1 MLHHTLYPATNNS
14 KKWITFI
21 HGAGGSSSIWFN
33 QVRFFKSYFNVLL
46 IDLRGHGKSAAS
58 PEGTQ
63 YTFNKI
69 IEDLIEVLD
78 HNKINKSH
86 FVGISL
92 GSILIQ
98 KMLFK
103 YQSRVEKIGLGGA
116 ILNLNF
122 QSRVLMFFGNLTQS
136 ILPFIW
142 IYTFFAYVIMP
153 YRNHRKSRALFIR
166 EAKKLSQNEF
176 KRWYKLTKKILPLL
190 EKIRSYK
197 LKTPVLYIMGKED
210 YMFLPFVKEIVQA
223 HESSSLIT
231 LSDSGHVV
239 NIDQPEQFN
248 NNLLT
253 FLLKD

>member
-14 KKWITFI
+14 KKWITSN

-46 IDLRGHGKSAAS
+46 IDLRGHGRSAAS

-63 YTFNKI
+63 YTFDKI

-116 ILNLNF
+116 ILNLNL

-197 LKTPVLYIMGKED
+197 VKTPVLYIMGKED
-210 YMFLPFVKEIVQA
+210 YMFLPFVKEMVQA
-223 HESSSLIT
+223 HESSFLIT

>member
-46 IDLRGHGKSAAS
+46 IDLRGHGRSAAS

-63 YTFNKI
+63 YTFDKI
-69 IEDLIEVLD
+69 IEDLIQVLD
-78 HNKINKSH
+78 YNKINKSH

-190 EKIRSYK
+190 EKIRLYK
-197 LKTPVLYIMGKED
+197 VKTPVLYIMGKED
-210 YMFLPFVKEIVQA
+210 YMFLPFVKEMVQA

-231 LSDSGHVV
+231 LSNSGHVV

>member
-1 MLHHTLYPATNNS
+1 MLHHTLYPSTNNS
-14 KKWITFI
+14 KKWITFV

-63 YTFNKI
+63 YTFDKI

-78 HNKINKSH
+78 YNKINKSH

-153 YRNHRKSRALFIR
+153 YRNHRKSRTLFIR

-197 LKTPVLYIMGKED
+197 VKTPVLYIMGKED

>member
-1 MLHHTLYPATNNS
+1 MLYHTIYPSTNNS
-14 KKWITFI
+14 KKWVTFI

-33 QVRFFKSYFNVLL
+33 QVRFFKSYYNVLL
-46 IDLRGHGKSAAS
+46 IDLRGHGKSPAS

-63 YTFNKI
+63 YTFDKI
-69 IEDLIEVLD
+69 IEDLVEVLN
-78 HNKINKSH
+78 HNKIEKSH

-103 YQSRVEKIGLGGA
+103 YENRVEKIGLGGA

-122 QSRVLMFFGNLTQS
+122 QSRLLMFLGNLTQS

-153 YRNHRKSRALFIR
+153 YRNHRKSRVLFIR
-166 EAKKLSQNEF
+166 EAKKISQNEF
-176 KRWYKLTKKILPLL
+176 KRWYKLTEKILPLL
-190 EKIRSYK
+190 EEIRSCK
-197 LKTPVLYIMGKED
+197 VKTQVLYIMGKED
-210 YMFLPFVKEIVQA
+210 YMFLPFVKKIVKV
-223 HESSSLIT
+223 HDSSSLVT
-231 LSDSGHVV
+231 LSNSGHVV

-248 NNLLT
+248 KKLLT
-253 FLLKD
+253 FFLND

>member
-1 MLHHTLYPATNNS
+1 MLHHTLYSATNNS

>member
-46 IDLRGHGKSAAS
+46 IDLRGHGRSTAS

-63 YTFNKI
+63 YTFDKI

-142 IYTFFAYVIMP
+142 IYTFFAFVIMP

-166 EAKKLSQNEF
+166 EAKKISQNEF

-190 EKIRSYK
+190 EKIRSHK
-197 LKTPVLYIMGKED
+197 VKTPVLYIMGKED
-210 YMFLPFVKEIVQA
+210 YMFLPFVKEMVQA

>member
-46 IDLRGHGKSAAS
+46 IDLRGHGKSPAS

-63 YTFNKI
+63 YSFDKI
-69 IEDLIEVLD
+69 IEDLVEVLD
-78 HNKINKSH
+78 HNKIKKSH

-103 YQSRVEKIGLGGA
+103 HESRVEKIGLGGA

-122 QSRVLMFFGNLTQS
+122 QSRLLMFLGNLTQS

-153 YRNHRKSRALFIR
+153 YRNHRKSRALFIH
-166 EAKKLSQNEF
+166 EAKKISQNEF

-197 LKTPVLYIMGKED
+197 VKTPVLYIMGKED
-210 YMFLPFVKEIVQA
+210 YMFLPFVKEMVKA
-223 HESSSLIT
+223 HDSSSLIT

-248 NNLLT
+248 NKLLS

>member
-63 YTFNKI
+63 YTFDKI

>member
-1 MLHHTLYPATNNS
+1 MLHHTLYPSTNNS
-14 KKWITFI
+14 KKWITFV

-63 YTFNKI
+63 YTFDKI

-78 HNKINKSH
+78 YNKINKSH

-153 YRNHRKSRALFIR
+153 YRNHRKSRTLFIR

-197 LKTPVLYIMGKED
+197 VKTPVLYIMGKED
-210 YMFLPFVKEIVQA
+210 YMFLPFVKEMVQA

>member
-46 IDLRGHGKSAAS
+46 IDLRGHGRSAAS

-63 YTFNKI
+63 YTFDKI

-197 LKTPVLYIMGKED
+197 VKTPVLYIMGKED
-210 YMFLPFVKEIVQA
+210 YMFLPFVKEMVQA
-223 HESSSLIT
+223 HEYSSLIT

>member
-63 YTFNKI
+63 YTFDKI

-197 LKTPVLYIMGKED
+197 VKTPVLYIMGKED

>member
-46 IDLRGHGKSAAS
+46 IDLRGHGRSAAS

-63 YTFNKI
+63 YTFDKI

-197 LKTPVLYIMGKED
+197 VKTPVLYIMGKED
-210 YMFLPFVKEIVQA
+210 YMFLPFVKEMVQA

-231 LSDSGHVV
+231 LSNSGHVV

>member
-46 IDLRGHGKSAAS
+46 IDLRGHGRSAAS

-63 YTFNKI
+63 YTFDKI

-122 QSRVLMFFGNLTQS
+122 QSRVLMFIGNLTQS

-197 LKTPVLYIMGKED
+197 VKTPVLYIMGKED
-210 YMFLPFVKEIVQA
+210 YMFLPFVKEMVQA

>member
-33 QVRFFKSYFNVLL
+33 QIRFFKSYFNVLL
-46 IDLRGHGKSAAS
+46 IDLRGHGRSAAS

-63 YTFNKI
+63 YTFDKI

-86 FVGISL
+86 FVGITL

-197 LKTPVLYIMGKED
+197 VKTPVLYIMGKED
-210 YMFLPFVKEIVQA
+210 YMFLPFVKEMVQA

>member
-46 IDLRGHGKSAAS
+46 IDLRGHGRSAAS

-63 YTFNKI
+63 YTFDKI
-69 IEDLIEVLD
+69 IDDLIEVLD

-197 LKTPVLYIMGKED
+197 VKTPVLYIMGKED
-210 YMFLPFVKEIVQA
+210 YMFLPFVKEMVQA

>member
-1 MLHHTLYPATNNS
+1 MLYHTIYPSTNNS
-14 KKWITFI
+14 KKWVTFI

-33 QVRFFKSYFNVLL
+33 QVRFFKSYYNVLL
-46 IDLRGHGKSAAS
+46 IDLRGHGKSPAS

-63 YTFNKI
+63 YTFDKI
-69 IEDLIEVLD
+69 IEDLVEVLN
-78 HNKINKSH
+78 HNKIEKSH

-103 YQSRVEKIGLGGA
+103 YENRVEKIGLGGA

-122 QSRVLMFFGNLTQS
+122 QSRLLMFLGNLTQS

-153 YRNHRKSRALFIR
+153 YRNHRKSRVLFIR
-166 EAKKLSQNEF
+166 EAKKISQNEF
-176 KRWYKLTKKILPLL
+176 KRWYKLTEKILPLL
-190 EKIRSYK
+190 EKIRSCK
-197 LKTPVLYIMGKED
+197 VKTPVLYIMGKED
-210 YMFLPFVKEIVQA
+210 YMFLPFVKKIVKV
-223 HESSSLIT
+223 HDSSSLVT
-231 LSDSGHVV
+231 LSNSGHVV

-248 NNLLT
+248 KKLLT
-253 FLLKD
+253 FFLND

>member
-46 IDLRGHGKSAAS
+46 IDLRGHGRSAAS

-63 YTFNKI
+63 YTFDKI
-69 IEDLIEVLD
+69 IDDLIEVLD

-190 EKIRSYK
+190 EKIRLYK
-197 LKTPVLYIMGKED
+197 VKTPVLYIMGKED
-210 YMFLPFVKEIVQA
+210 YMFLPFVKEMVQA

>member
-63 YTFNKI
+63 YTFDKI

-116 ILNLNF
+116 ILNLNL

-190 EKIRSYK
+190 EKIRLYK
-197 LKTPVLYIMGKED
+197 VKTPVLYIMGKED
-210 YMFLPFVKEIVQA
+210 YMFLPFVKEMVQA

>member
-46 IDLRGHGKSAAS
+46 IDLRGHGRSAAS

-63 YTFNKI
+63 YTFDKI
-69 IEDLIEVLD
+69 IEDLIEVLA

-197 LKTPVLYIMGKED
+197 VKTPVLYIMGKED
-210 YMFLPFVKEIVQA
+210 YMFLPFVKEMVQA

>member
-46 IDLRGHGKSAAS
+46 IDLRGHGRSAAS

-63 YTFNKI
+63 YTFDKI
-69 IEDLIEVLD
+69 IEDLIQVLD
-78 HNKINKSH
+78 YNKINKSH

-190 EKIRSYK
+190 EKIRLYK
-197 LKTPVLYIMGKED
+197 VKTPVLYIMGKED
-210 YMFLPFVKEIVQA
+210 YMFLPFVKEMVQA

>member
-46 IDLRGHGKSAAS
+46 IDLRGHGKSPAS

-63 YTFNKI
+63 YSFDKI
-69 IEDLIEVLD
+69 IEDLVEVLD
-78 HNKINKSH
+78 HNKIKKSH

-103 YQSRVEKIGLGGA
+103 HESRVEKIGLGGA

-122 QSRVLMFFGNLTQS
+122 QSRLLMFLGNLTQS

-153 YRNHRKSRALFIR
+153 YRNHRKSRALFIH
-166 EAKKLSQNEF
+166 EAKKISQNEF

-197 LKTPVLYIMGKED
+197 VNTPVLYIMGKED
-210 YMFLPFVKEIVQA
+210 YMFLPFVKEMVKA
-223 HESSSLIT
+223 HDSSSLIT

-248 NNLLT
+248 NKLLS

>member
-46 IDLRGHGKSAAS
+46 IDLRGHGRSAAS

-63 YTFNKI
+63 YTFDKI
-69 IEDLIEVLD
+69 IEDLIQVLD

-116 ILNLNF
+116 ILNLNL

-190 EKIRSYK
+190 EKIRLYK
-197 LKTPVLYIMGKED
+197 VKTPVLYIMGKED
-210 YMFLPFVKEIVQA
+210 YMFLPFVKEMVQA

-231 LSDSGHVV
+231 LSNSGHVV

>member
-1 MLHHTLYPATNNS
+1 MLHHTLYPSTNNS
-14 KKWITFI
+14 KKWITFV

-63 YTFNKI
+63 YTFDKI

-78 HNKINKSH
+78 YNKINKSH

-136 ILPFIW
+136 ILAFIL
-142 IYTFFAYVIMP
+142 IYTFFAYVIIP

-197 LKTPVLYIMGKED
+197 VKTPVLYIMGKED
-210 YMFLPFVKEIVQA
+210 YMFLPFVKEMVQA